1 MRPQYTATILGHRL
15 NTGGIKSLNI
25 SIIISAILIS
35 LFVISML
42 YLYPILVKTGL
53 EANVNMAATNASNT
67 NVNSSNS
74 SFTCDIP
81 ILKLRTEIVNPSKM
95 EGLDGYTIVY
105 LGHSQY
111 SQYILCAISDFLV
124 ASGNNI
130 LLWLNQTGNI
140 LAHIL
145 FIDGYWLSDDQN
157 LINSIG
163 YIREHLLNGRAV
175 IIMDHYKVNGT
186 LLINGLR
193 DLLDD
198 ISIKALYNETVL
210 KSGYYPDFED
220 LATGGI
226 VIYLVN
232 LNLPNSPPVQTCI
245 ELMQRYPPYQTPFK
259 SNTAST
265 IRYGDEKNVLGY
277 YNTVSALLG
286 YIFRVK
292 CQVGGWEI

>member
-1 MRPQYTATILGHRL
+1 MRPQYRATILGLRL
-15 NTGGIKSLNI
+15 NMEGKNLNI

-35 LFVISML
+35 LLVISMF
-42 YLYPILVKTGL
+42 YLYPILVKTVL
-53 EANVNMAATNASNT
+53 EANVNITTTNTS
-67 NVNSSNS
+67 NVNINNPNS
-74 SFTCDIP
+74 YFTCDIP

-105 LGHSQY
+105 LGYSQY
-111 SQYILCAISDFLV
+111 SQYILCAISNFLV
-124 ASGNNI
+124 ASGNNR

-145 FIDGYWLSDDQN
+145 FIDGYWLSNDQN

-163 YIREHLLNGRAV
+163 YIKKHLLSGRVV

-198 ISIKALYNETVL
+198 ISIKTLYENTVL
-210 KSGYYPDFED
+210 KAGYNPDFED
-220 LATGGI
+220 LITGGI
-226 VIYLVN
+226 IIHLFN
-232 LNLPNSPPVQTCI
+232 LNLPNSPPAQTCI
-245 ELMQRYPPYQTPFK
+245 QLIRTHPLYQTPIK
-259 SNTAST
+259 ASVATT
-265 IRYGDEKNVLGY
+265 IGISDGKTVLGY
-277 YNTVSALLG
+277 YTTISILFG

-292 CQVGGWEI
+292 CQTGG